1 MKGRSRV
8 YHCPYCSEG
17 SGIILPEDL
26 SKATRMPDGSLMCYT
41 CRYEVLRDRIV
52 RVAPNSK
59 RAQKIKAED
68 RLKVDYWNRHIQSS
82 RPESEIAKVNPRP
95 RLIQTKVSRKTLLS

>member
-59 RAQKIKAED
+59 RAQKIKED

-82 RPESEIAKVNPRP
+82 RPESEIAKVNPR
-95 RLIQTKVSRKTLLS
+95 LIQTKVSRKTLLS

>member
-17 SGIILPEDL
+17 SGLILPEDL

-41 CRYEVLRDRIV
+41 CRYERLKDRIV
-52 RVAPNSK
+52 KISPDST
-59 RAQKIKAED
+59 RAKEIVAED
-68 RLKVDYWNRHIQSS
+68 RRKVDLRNIHVSVFG
-82 RPESEIAKVNPRP
+82 PTAAKINPNLKKELYRY
-95 RLIQTKVSRKTLLS
+95 R

>member
-1 MKGRSRV
+1 M
-8 YHCPYCSEG
+8 
-17 SGIILPEDL
+17 
-26 SKATRMPDGSLMCYT
+26 
-41 CRYEVLRDRIV
+41 VLRDRIV

-82 RPESEIAKVNPRP
+82 RPESEIAKVNPR
-95 RLIQTKVSRKTLLS
+95 LIQTKVSRKTLLS